1 MQNDLI
7 SRSALKETFEAA
19 GFGDHSLIES
29 VLAAGVY
36 AGIENAPTIDAV
48 PVVHGRVVWKNRFM
62 GGFVHDIT
70 ITDRAGEKH
79 TGTLDTT
86 HYEPV
91 PYCSVCGKEL
101 GVSSLA
107 YCPNCGA
114 KMDGGA
120 ADA

>member
-7 SRSALKETFEAA
+7 SRSALIKSFEDA
-19 GFGDHSLIES
+19 GLGDHSLIES

-48 PVVHGRVVWKNRFM
+48 PVVHSSWGYRAYRGDARITVSGEVVCRKCHAPFFRIRGHWFK
-62 GGFVHDIT
+62 
-70 ITDRAGEKH
+70 
-79 TGTLDTT
+79 
-86 HYEPV
+86 
-91 PYCSVCGKEL
+91 
-101 GVSSLA
+101 

-120 ADA
+120 EG